1 MKARLISAAVGILL
15 AVVVFT
21 LNVTKAPWLLS
32 AMVALI
38 ACISL
43 HEILVA
49 TGFMKNKG
57 IVLTCYGL
65 TIFTVCIPFF
75 PQHLWADVMA
85 AACAVYFFVMFF
97 ILLASHKKVQV
108 ERVALAMMVTAM
120 VAMPY
125 YSMLYMYWTNRF
137 DSGEYKYVG
146 QSLIILCFL
155 ISWMTDTGAFFSGK
169 LFGKHKLAPNIS
181 PKKTWEGAIG
191 GFIFCVL
198 AVSGVAYLLTGPLN
212 ILTFEV
218 NWVYLLII
226 TAVGSVIS
234 MIGDLSFSVIK
245 RAFNIK
251 DFGNIMPGH
260 GGVLDRFDSALFVCP
275 VLCLFNSAFPVII
288 VLS

>member
-21 LNVTKAPWLLS
+21 LNITRAPWLLS
-32 AMVALI
+32 VVVAVI

-49 TGFMKNKG
+49 TDFMKHKG
-57 IVLTCYGL
+57 IVFACYAL
-65 TIFTVCIPFF
+65 TIFTVCIPIF
-75 PQHLWADVMA
+75 PQKYWAMLMA
-85 AACAVYFFVMFF
+85 GACGVYFFVMFLV
-97 ILLASHKKVQV
+97 LLASHKKLQV

-125 YSMLYMYWTNRF
+125 YSMIYMYWTNRY
-137 DSGEYKYVG
+137 DSGRYKYVG
-146 QSLIILCFL
+146 QALIILCFL
-155 ISWMTDTGAFFSGK
+155 ISWMTDTGAYFTGR

-191 GFIFCVL
+191 GFIFCML
-198 AVSGVAYLLTGPLN
+198 SVSGVAYLLTGPLN
-212 ILTFEV
+212 ILPFDV
-218 NWVYLLII
+218 NWIYLLVI
-226 TAVGSVIS
+226 TAAGSVIS

-260 GGVLDRFDSALFVCP
+260 GGVLDRFDSSLFVCP
-275 VLCLFNSAFPVII
+275 VLCLFNAVFPVII
-288 VLS
+288 MVS

>member
-1 MKARLISAAVGILL
+1 MKARLISAAVGTLL

-21 LNVTKAPWLLS
+21 LNVTQAPWLLS
-32 AMVALI
+32 VVVAII

-49 TGFMKNKG
+49 TGFMKNKA
-57 IVLTCYGL
+57 IVLACYGL
-65 TIFTVCIPFF
+65 TVFTVCIPFF
-75 PQHLWADVMA
+75 PQDRWSDVMA
-85 AACAVYFFVMFF
+85 AAGVVYFFLMFF

-125 YSMLYMYWTNRF
+125 YSMLYMYWTNRY
-137 DSGEYKYVG
+137 DSGRYKYVG

-169 LFGKHKLAPNIS
+169 MFGKHKLAPNIS

-191 GFIFCVL
+191 GFIFCMLV
-198 AVSGVAYLLTGPLN
+198 VSGVAYLLTGPLN
-212 ILTFEV
+212 ILPFDV
-218 NWVYLLII
+218 NWVYLLVI
-226 TAVGSVIS
+226 TAIGSVIS

-245 RAFNIK
+245 RAFDIK

-260 GGVLDRFDSALFVCP
+260 GGVLDRFDSSLFVCP
-275 VLCLFNSAFPVII
+275 VLCLFNAVFPVII